1 MAPPA
6 GSCSTC
12 PGARTVALE
21 RLEDDLDT
29 LLEHLA
35 VGVLVEERRT
45 EDFGLTGVV
54 VAPDAEE
61 TRPPVMMSVIA

>member
-1 MAPPA
+1 VGQTGPDVHRGT
-6 GSCSTC
+6 GSLFFL
-12 PGARTVALE
+12 R
-21 RLEDDLDT
+21 
-29 LLEHLA
+29 EHLA

-54 VAPDAEE
+54 VVPDAEE